1 MNQISVN
8 KSSPL
13 EMLSDTRSFRDVDPE
28 TLQAFVAASRIRTVS
43 AGEALF
49 RSGEAYDE
57 RVYVLFRG
65 EMLMR
70 RPGGVEMDVQAGDF
84 LGLANYLDRQPHTS
98 SAVAQTNVSVL
109 EVPATVLHELE
120 QHHPSLFNALNR
132 ILAEKLRDR
141 RPDRQVESG
150 ALAEPVS
157 TVMKSPVASCGP
169 GMTLQ
174 EAFLFMRER
183 RIGSCVVTD
192 ADGRL
197 LGLLTYAGLAEAML
211 LKDAQPADSILKV
224 ACEEAR
230 VITASTPL
238 WKAEELQQR
247 YNAKYLIVVE
257 GENPIGMISQTDML
271 RAVMAQ
277 HTAFSS
283 LASDAQNIKELAD
296 ISSRVAEFA
305 AKARE
310 AHRRPTTAVRFLSE
324 NHLAIQRRGIELA
337 LEWMEDHG
345 HGKPPLPFSV
355 LIMGSGGRKEM
366 LLNPDQDN
374 AIIIGDAPETKDKEQ
389 QDWFERF
396 TKRVNRNLDRT
407 GYPLC
412 PGDIMA
418 RNPMYRKTL
427 SEWKE
432 QISNVASKPTDKAA
446 RWANVM
452 FDFDTLYG
460 DDSLTTELRRHTLA
474 ELEQQPRLLSLMAA
488 HDAEG
493 KPALGFFNQ
502 LITTTKDD
510 RGEHIDIKRNGLRI
524 VADVARIFALQSG
537 VAATNTVDRL
547 TGLVRVG
554 KLSDDFATSVAEG
567 FDELLDLLLAH
578 QLRQASNNK
587 KLDKLINPDKIS
599 ASARSSL
606 RMAMRAV
613 KRFQDRLQDDYGSD
627 VF

>member
-1 MNQISVN
+1 MN
-8 KSSPL
+8 KSSADEFSPL
-13 EMLSDTRSFRDVDPE
+13 AMLAGTRSFREVDPQA
-28 TLQAFVAASRIRTVS
+28 LQAFVAASATRGVR

-49 RSGEAYDE
+49 RAGDAYND

-70 RPGGVEMDVQAGDF
+70 RPGGEELDVQRGDF
-84 LGLANYLDRQPHTS
+84 LGLANYLDRQPHSS
-98 SAVAQTNVSVL
+98 SAVAQSNVSVL
-109 EVPATVLHELE
+109 EVPAAVLHDLE
-120 QHHPSLFNALNR
+120 QAHPSLFNALNR
-132 ILAEKLRDR
+132 IVAEKLRER
-141 RPDRQVESG
+141 RPDRQVASG
-150 ALAEPVS
+150 VLAEPVS

-169 GMTLQ
+169 DMTMQ
-174 EAFLFMRER
+174 EAFGFMRER
-183 RIGSCVVTD
+183 RIGSAVVTD
-192 ADGRL
+192 RESRL

-211 LKDAQPADSILKV
+211 LKAAQPTDSILEV

-230 VITASTPL
+230 IIKANTPL

-257 GENPIGMISQTDML
+257 ADNPIGIVSQTDML

-283 LASDAQNIKELAD
+283 LAGDARNIKELAEV
-296 ISSRVAEFA
+296 SSRIAEFA

-310 AHRRPTTAVRFLSE
+310 AHRRPSTAVRFLSE
-324 NHLAIQRRGIELA
+324 HHLAIQRRAIELA
-337 LEWMEDHG
+337 LEWMEGHD
-345 HGKPPLPFSV
+345 HGKPPAPFSV

-374 AIIIGDAPETKDKEQ
+374 AIIIADASEAQDSAV

-396 TKRVNRNLDRT
+396 TKRFNRNLDRV
-407 GYPLC
+407 GYMLC

-418 RNPMYRKTL
+418 RNPVYRNTL
-427 SEWKE
+427 GQWKK
-432 QISNVASKPTDKAA
+432 QVTNIARKPTDKAA

-460 DDSLTTELRRHTLA
+460 DDSLTSELRRHSLA
-474 ELEQQPRLLSLMAA
+474 ELEERPRLLNLMAA

-502 LITTTKDD
+502 LITTTKNEQ
-510 RGEHIDIKRNGLRI
+510 GEHIDIKRNGLRI
-524 VADVARIFALQSG
+524 VADVARIFALQTG

-547 TGLVRVG
+547 SGLVRVG

-578 QLRQASNNK
+578 QLRQAKNHK
-587 KLDKLINPDKIS
+587 KLDKLIDPDSIS
-599 ASARSSL
+599 EGARSSL

-613 KRFQDRLQDDYGSD
+613 KRFQDRMQDDYGTD